1 MIFRRNNLNIGIG
14 LGMLLPL
21 VVFLIL
27 SGLSNMVSLPLK
39 TRTFAII
46 SICLN
51 IILIQFFRKN
61 KANESIRGIV
71 IATVVMSILWLF
83 WFYEDIQAEWNM

>member
-27 SGLSNMVSLPLK
+27 SGLNNMVSLPLK

-61 KANESIRGIV
+61 RANESIRGIV